1 MSKSEVTRSRTFAAS
16 PARLWDLVA
25 DFGSLDEIMDGIDSC
40 EMEGEGVGAKR
51 TMVMGGGPPVVES
64 LDVLDHDGMTLTY
77 SILEAPLPFK
87 DYSATMVVAPDGDGC
102 SLTWTG
108 TFEADGVPVEK
119 AEGIAGSI
127 YDGGIAGY
135 RKALG
140 E

>member
-1 MSKSEVTRSRTFAAS
+1 MSKSEVVRSGTFAA
-16 PARLWDLVA
+16 PPERLWELVA
-25 DFGSLDEIMDGIDSC
+25 DFGGLDRIMDGIESC
-40 EMEGEGVGAKR
+40 EMEGDGVGAKR
-51 TMVMGGGPPVVES
+51 TIAMGGGAVVES
-64 LDVLDHDGMTLTY
+64 LDVLDPDAMTLTY

-87 DYSATMVVAPDGDGC
+87 DYSATMVVASEGEGS

-108 TFEADGVPVEK
+108 SFEADGVPAEK

-135 RKALG
+135 RNALG